1 MSRVRIIA
9 RFQLH
14 CAREKETELAI
25 WPLNSKI
32 GSAAKT
38 KEEWNIGAAGSAG
51 RSAICMPVKISARS
65 IGDSAVLA
73 PTP

>member
-32 GSAAKT
+32 GSAAET

-51 RSAICMPVKISARS
+51 RGAICMPVEISAGS
-65 IGDSAVLA
+65 IDDSAVSLSA
-73 PTP
+73 P